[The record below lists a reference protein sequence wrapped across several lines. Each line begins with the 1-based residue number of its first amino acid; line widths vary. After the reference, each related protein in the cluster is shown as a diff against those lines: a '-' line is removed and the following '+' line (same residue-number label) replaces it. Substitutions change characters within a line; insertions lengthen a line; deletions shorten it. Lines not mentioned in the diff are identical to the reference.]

1 MEGGREGGR
10 EGEGEKGGGRRGK
23 EGRSERAREG
33 KGAREDAWPSERG
46 DKGSERESATCGAQ
60 YVRARLQKR
69 MSGSCTARPMQTT
82 MGRASA
88 QNPPPGA
95 A

>member
-1 MEGGREGGR
+1 MARTHAPCEQGENEGKGEGGREGGR
-10 EGEGEKGGGRRGK
+10 EG
-23 EGRSERAREG
+23 
-33 KGAREDAWPSERG
+33 GARGR
-46 DKGSERESATCGAQ
+46 ERETCGAQ

-88 QNPPPGA
+88 QNPQPGA
-95 A
+95 D